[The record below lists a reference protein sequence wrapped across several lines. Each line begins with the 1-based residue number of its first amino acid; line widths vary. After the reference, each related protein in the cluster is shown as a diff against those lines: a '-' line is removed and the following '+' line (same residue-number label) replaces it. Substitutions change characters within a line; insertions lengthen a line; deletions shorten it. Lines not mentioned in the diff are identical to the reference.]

1 MHWFELYLVTL
12 SQLIVTLA
20 LLKRGLWTLEII
32 VNLQVLLFTLMSRN
46 ARDNENGRF
55 DKILSNQANVHVFDD
70 FVEF

>member
-12 SQLIVTLA
+12 SQLTVTLA

-32 VNLQVLLFTLMSRN
+32 VNLQVLHEIMKMADLTKSV
-46 ARDNENGRF
+46 
-55 DKILSNQANVHVFDD
+55 NVHEFDD